1 MTTSGLDEID
11 FDYATSVAQKAQSLM
26 AQHRVPPTP
35 DNFAVWF
42 KFALGTS
49 AQLNMAMNVLIGNKR
64 KFDPATNR
72 DLYRAYVGGQAAER
86 AIDLGVSE
94 QLSTL
99 MVSAQQYLATAI
111 DDNRTQVRALGEVS
125 AEASSGANPR
135 RLIESLVRELS
146 KATNRATAL
155 EANFAEASNE
165 LDKIR
170 DSLEQAEER
179 SKTDMLTG
187 LANRRALD
195 EFLRLAQISTMES
208 GSALSVFLT
217 DIDHFKSFN
226 DNYGHQVGDQVIKL
240 VAGVL
245 REHVRDSDLAARYG
259 GEELM
264 AVLPGVDLDACREIA
279 ERIRSTIAERRI
291 RRRATGEDISSV
303 TISIGVAEFRFGESA
318 ESLIER
324 CDQALYRA
332 KREGRNRVMTEDD
345 LQDVIAAE

>member
-1 MTTSGLDEID
+1 MTASGLDEID
-11 FDYATSVAQKAQSLM
+11 FEYATSVAQKAQSLM

-49 AQLNMAMNVLIGNKR
+49 PQLNMAMNVLIGNKR

-72 DLYRAYVGGQAAER
+72 DLFRAYVGGQAAER

-94 QLSTL
+94 QLSAL
-99 MVSAQQYLATAI
+99 MASAQQSLATAI

-125 AEASSGANPR
+125 AEASTGASPR
-135 RLIESLVRELS
+135 KLIESLVRELS
-146 KATNRATAL
+146 RATNRATAL
-155 EANFAEASNE
+155 EAHFEEASNE

-187 LANRRALD
+187 LANRRALE
-195 EFLRLAQISTMES
+195 EFLRLAQIGAMES
-208 GSALSVFLT
+208 GGALSAFLT

-245 REHVRDSDLAARYG
+245 QEHVRDSDLAARYG

-264 AVLPGVDLDACREIA
+264 AVLPGANLDAAREIA
-279 ERIRSTIAERRI
+279 ERVRRTIAERHI

-303 TISIGVAEFRFGESA
+303 TISIGVAEFRMGESA

-324 CDQALYRA
+324 CDRALYRA
-332 KREGRNRVMTEDD
+332 KREGRNRVMTEND
-345 LQDVIAAE
+345 LDDVIAAQ

>member
-1 MTTSGLDEID
+1 MTPSGLDEID
-11 FDYATSVAQKAQSLM
+11 FEYATSVAQKAQGLM

-99 MVSAQQYLATAI
+99 MASAQQYLATAI

-125 AEASSGANPR
+125 AEASSGASPR
-135 RLIESLVRELS
+135 KLIESLVRELS

-155 EANFAEASNE
+155 EANFAEASDE

-208 GSALSVFLT
+208 GSALSIFLT

-264 AVLPGVDLDACREIA
+264 AVLPGAGLEASREIA

-291 RRRATGEDISSV
+291 RRRATGEDISSI

-332 KREGRNRVMTEDD
+332 KREGRNRVMTEAD
-345 LQDVIAAE
+345 LEDVLAAE